1 MKNLVVFYFVFL
13 CFSLTI
19 TAQVNLDSALVAFY
33 PFNGNANDESGNG
46 NNGIVTG
53 AILTTDRYDNPDA
66 AFLFNGETDVIT
78 IPYSNSLNITE
89 ALSIAAWINV
99 EYKSLPYLGRIVIKN
114 PLPNNPIVF
123 GMFHGHTNFIS
134 VQLAESPYTIIYLD
148 TEDNIIENLNWEFV
162 AFTWDGENLKIYVNG
177 NLIIWAQADDFVGM
191 TSLVSEITIGNS
203 KNPSIINGIKGKIDD
218 VRIYDRALNDSEILA
233 LATSDSTNE
242 VVETNSTLISVFPNP
257 ANKLLNVI
265 GLTYDS
271 KVMIYN
277 LSGQMITKS
286 VYFGNPIDIS
296 GLVSGTYL
304 IELYTEKKLMYSK
317 KFVKI

>member
-191 TSLVSEITIGNS
+191 TSLVSEITIG
-203 KNPSIINGIKGKIDD
+203 INGIKGKIDD